1 MNARSAWLSPN
12 GQTREDTRVVQTGAV
27 TPATNIRG
35 RSGVFPG
42 SSDGAFRITGFALT
56 GTSGGMTATVGVGR
70 GVVQAEDDRGAYPV
84 AVTEPVTLTFGGGTD
99 QSRRD
104 LVVLRIY
111 DDQYDASG
119 RTEAVVEVI
128 PGTPTATDPAPPAT
142 PAAALPLYTVLVP
155 ANASAGNGG
164 IIWASTATVTD
175 LRTSVV
181 AVGGILPTENDSR
194 TGAYPGQYRDTAT
207 ALQRWNG
214 TVWIPYPRETG
225 GIAPGGALTNGSYA
239 GQYRDG
245 PNGQLQRWNGTA
257 WLPAVP
263 GPAFVNSFNAGYT
276 SSTTYTAALTGTPV
290 SALTLSFTAP
300 PSGAVLLGL
309 GSRMETPGSTTA
321 SAYLTPQV
329 TLGTTV
335 IWTAVDQYA
344 AVYSGSPGASVATT
358 VRLGSLTAGATYTVT
373 AMHRSTASGVNCWFA
388 NAFLRVDPLA

>member
-1 MNARSAWLSPN
+1 MNARSAWLSPT
-12 GQTREDTRVVQTGAV
+12 GQTREDTRVTQLGAV
-27 TPATNIRG
+27 TPADNIEG
-35 RSGVFPG
+35 RSGILPG
-42 SSDGAFRITGFALT
+42 SPTGAARITGFALT
-56 GTSGGMTATVGVGR
+56 GATGGMTAAIGPGR
-70 GVVQAEDDRGAYPV
+70 AIVQAASARGAYPV
-84 AVTEPVTLTFGGGTD
+84 AVTEPITLTFDNG
-99 QSRRD
+99 QEYARKD

-119 RTEAVVEVI
+119 RTEAVVEVVK
-128 PGTPTATDPAPPAT
+128 GTPAATSPVPPAT
-142 PAAALPLYTVLVP
+142 PATALPLYAVNVP
-155 ANASAGNGG
+155 ANAGAGSGG
-164 IIWASTATVTD
+164 LSWVVDD
-175 LRTSVV
+175 LRTSIV
-181 AVGGILPTENDSR
+181 AVGGILPTYGETGN
-194 TGAYPGQYRDTAT
+194 GAYPGQYRDTAT